1 MEIKSISNYLFRS
14 RSENDPSTFLRDGIY
29 LFELNKSTFLY
40 NPTIQFS
47 EYVVKREE
55 VMRIDLIYQ
64 NMYELSEYDGFENID
79 VILYINNIKNPL
91 NITEGTI
98 LKYPQNFED
107 LDNFRVSND
116 ALTLDKKD
124 SIKRTLSFPNKK
136 TRTDKSRK
144 EYVDNGYSL
153 PPVVLDT
160 PRDPVVIRDGKISVG
175 GL

>member
-14 RSENDPSTFLRDGIY
+14 KSDKDTSTFLRDGIY

-40 NPTIQFS
+40 DPTIQLS
-47 EYVVKREE
+47 EYVVKEEE

-64 NMYELSEYDGFENID
+64 NMYELTEYDGFDHID

-91 NITEGTI
+91 NIIKGTI
-98 LKYPQNFED
+98 LKYPKFED
-107 LDNFRVSND
+107 LDSFRVSND

-136 TRTDKSRK
+136 TRKDKNRK
-144 EYVDNGYSL
+144 EYTDNGYSL
-153 PPVVLDT
+153 PPVVLDS
-160 PRDPVVIRDGKISVG
+160 PRNPVVVKDGKISVG